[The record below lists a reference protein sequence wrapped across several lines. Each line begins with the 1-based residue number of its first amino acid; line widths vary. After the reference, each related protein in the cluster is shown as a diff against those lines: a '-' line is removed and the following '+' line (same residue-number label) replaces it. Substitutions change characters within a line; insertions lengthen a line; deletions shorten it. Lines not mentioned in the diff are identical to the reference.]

1 MKKEELPKVW
11 EDLGM
16 RSASAYGKKTRSV
29 KSCVGK
35 EFCRFGTIHYTLRY
49 SFRKTF
55 EYIDTP
61 HKFKMG
67 VSGCP
72 RSCVE
77 SGVKDFGVISVENGY
92 QIYIGGNGGT
102 DVTVGKLL
110 TTVETEDEVIQLC
123 GALMQYYRET
133 GIYAE
138 KNCTMVKSFRL

>member
-1 MKKEELPKVW
+1 
-11 EDLGM
+11 M

-35 EFCRFGTIHYTLRY
+35 RILSIRYSIHYTLRY
-49 SFRKTF
+49 SLRKTF

-138 KNCTMVKSFRL
+138 ELHHG